1 LNGGI
6 KPEAALKKIVLIILH
21 RFRKPETPPRFTAEE
36 RRRFKSVPEKKPY
49 FFDLLTDSLGRIY
62 VQRNMAFGKVSIEV
76 RDKEVDVFD
85 PTGRFLYR
93 TRLPANTRV
102 IRDGRLY
109 CWEVNE
115 AEGMEYIKRYRI
127 RNWDRI
133 VQTK

>member
-1 LNGGI
+1 
-6 KPEAALKKIVLIILH
+6 
-21 RFRKPETPPRFTAEE
+21 
-36 RRRFKSVPEKKPY
+36 
-49 FFDLLTDSLGRIY
+49 
-62 VQRNMAFGKVSIEV
+62 MAFGKVSIEV

-115 AEGMEYIKRYRI
+115 AEGLEYIKRYRI